1 MAKTKIAAPLAGIR
15 GTVGGLIYSANGSG
29 TYVRAWNPPTNP
41 QTLNQMI
48 ERSYLARMSSLWN
61 ALSAAQRTAW
71 DVFAALAAQELTDSL
86 GQAYYISGW
95 LWFVKCNIRLLR
107 VGRTPIQ
114 AAPTVARPAAPT
126 ITAFRVAVLGTE
138 TDLCAGGT
146 PTASVEN
153 PAHLAADAF
162 DTNYETWWAGTATGL
177 PQWLEYQLTSPA
189 IVRQYALYVRY
200 PAYGGNPR
208 TWTFEAFNGASWD
221 VLDTQT
227 TFILDPEGWYTFT
240 FANETAYTRY
250 RINVSVIRTPAT
262 NYALIFE
269 MAFYDGILNRSLIA
283 YPSATFS
290 AVTYDLILHVSMVI
304 SQARTVQYPGFYE
317 VLATQSPGDTFTTF
331 QDEITNVAGTILDGR
346 RWFARLYRQ
355 TIEGIRSAPQTD
367 AANTST

>member
-29 TYVRAWNPPTNP
+29 TFVRAWNPPSNP
-41 QTLNQMI
+41 KTVNQMI
-48 ERSYLARMSSLWN
+48 ERSYLARMSSLWA
-61 ALSAAQRTAW
+61 ALSPTQRSDW
-71 DVFAALAAQELTDSL
+71 DDFAALWAQALTDSL
-86 GQAYYISGW
+86 GQTYYISGW

-114 AAPTVARPAAPT
+114 AVPTVARPAAPT

-146 PTASVEN
+146 PTASVEE
-153 PAHLAADAF
+153 PAHLADAAF
-162 DTNYETWWAGTATGL
+162 DDTTTSFWSGTNTGL
-177 PQWLEYQLTSPA
+177 PQWLEYELSSA
-189 IVRQYALYVRY
+189 SVVRQYALYITY
-200 PAYGGNPR
+200 PAYGAVPKS
-208 TWTFEAFNGASWD
+208 WTFEAFNGATWD
-221 VLDTQT
+221 TLDTQADYLMPDT
-227 TFILDPEGWYTFT
+227 GWYTFT
-240 FANETAYTRY
+240 FANEVSYSRY
-250 RINVSVIRTPAT
+250 RINISKNRVEANT
-262 NYALIFE
+262 YALIFE

-290 AVTYDLILHVSMVI
+290 TITYDLILHVSMVI
-304 SQARTVQYPGFYE
+304 SQARTVQYPGYYE
-317 VLATQSPGDTFTTF
+317 ILARQSPGNTFTTF

-355 TIEGIRSAPQTD
+355 TIEGIRSAPRTD